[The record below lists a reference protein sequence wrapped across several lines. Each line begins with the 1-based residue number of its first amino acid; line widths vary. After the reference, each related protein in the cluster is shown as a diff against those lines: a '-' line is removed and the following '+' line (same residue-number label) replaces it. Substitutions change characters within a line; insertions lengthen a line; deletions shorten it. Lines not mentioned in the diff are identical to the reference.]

1 MLKGLRPILRNNETI
16 TSLNPP
22 KILNMKRYFEQK
34 TVSNSVQDVSTTTR
48 KVKVAIS
55 QMGSKD
61 LDNDVIDFNA
71 YNKTMAER
79 GPKGA
84 NLIWHLTDHNPSLK
98 SAIGKFSELYVE
110 KDYLVGVT
118 DVPNTTWGNDVLE
131 FYKSGHINQ
140 HSVGFRTIKAENQ
153 KSAEGEYN
161 LIKEILLFEG
171 SAVLWGANPNTPTIE
186 VGKSTEEVM
195 SQHEKL
201 SKELSLLLKSLKDG
215 RFSDEAFEFIE
226 IRVAQ
231 INEAIKSLISIE
243 STPKA
248 EEPAIAVPEVKEP
261 EIDLSGLK
269 HNLTN
274 LITKLNS

>member
-1 MLKGLRPILRNNETI
+1 
-16 TSLNPP
+16 
-22 KILNMKRYFEQK
+22 MKKYFEQK
-34 TVSNSVQDVSTTTR
+34 TLANSVQDVSETSR

-61 LDNDVIDFNA
+61 FDNDVIDHSA
-71 YNKTMAER
+71 YNKTLGER

-110 KDYLVGVT
+110 GDYLVGIT
-118 DVPNTTWGNDVLE
+118 NVPNTTWGNDVLE

-140 HSVGFRTIKAENQ
+140 HSVGFRTIKQENQ
-153 KSAEGEYN
+153 KSQEGEYN

-186 VGKSTEEVM
+186 VGKSMTEVM
-195 SQHEKL
+195 DQHEKL

-231 INEAIKSLISIE
+231 INEAIKSLIQIE
-243 STPKA
+243 ATPKIEQPVETVA
-248 EEPAIAVPEVKEP
+248 EAKEP
-261 EIDLSGLK
+261 EVDFSELK
-269 HNLTN
+269 HNLNTF
-274 LITKLNS
+274 LTKLNS